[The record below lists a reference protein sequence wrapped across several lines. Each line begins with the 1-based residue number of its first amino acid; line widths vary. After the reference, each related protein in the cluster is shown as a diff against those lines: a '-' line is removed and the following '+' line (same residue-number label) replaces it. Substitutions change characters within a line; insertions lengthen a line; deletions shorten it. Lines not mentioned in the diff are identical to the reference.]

1 MTPDEMLKTFV
12 ALEKDRRMAE
22 DALEGIKQQLAALQ
36 EPLQEHFMAQGIQ
49 RIALDG
55 LTVYL
60 ETKPKVRP
68 KDGKDKVIEALRSTG
83 HDELVKV
90 DYHWTQLNALV
101 KGYMSDGTDLPPAL
115 AEAVEVVDEYAI
127 RTRRSS

>member
-1 MTPDEMLKTFV
+1 VTPDEMLEQFV
-12 ALEKDRRMAE
+12 QLEKDRRMAE
-22 DALEGIKQQLAALQ
+22 DALDGIKQQLTALQ

-49 RIALDG
+49 HIRVGG

-68 KDGKDKVIEALRSTG
+68 RDGKDKVIEALRNTG

-90 DYHWTQLNALV
+90 DYHWSQLNALV
-101 KGYMSDGTDLPPAL
+101 KNYMADGADLPTEL

-127 RTRRSS
+127 RTRRAS